1 MKISLLL
8 PLSLPLTVVA
18 FTLPKSGN
26 LCSNRPPIHRLQVAD
41 SDEKLVEVCPFVKG
55 SKKVSSPSFNLARLA
70 ASAGL
75 GVALLF
81 TSPSS
86 PHTTALAYDPSD
98 YASETVQSTIKAL
111 EDSAGNSVETYK
123 VFEEMNSIIT
133 EGKGVGGAIN
143 YKGIQ
148 LERG

>member
-1 MKISLLL
+1 M
-8 PLSLPLTVVA
+8 
-18 FTLPKSGN
+18 
-26 LCSNRPPIHRLQVAD
+26 
-41 SDEKLVEVCPFVKG
+41 
-55 SKKVSSPSFNLARLA
+55 KVSYASSNLARLA
-70 ASAGL
+70 ASVGL
-75 GVALLF
+75 GITLLF
-81 TSPSS
+81 ASPSF

-133 EGKGVGGAIN
+133 EGKGIGGAIN

>member
-1 MKISLLL
+1 MKITLILA
-8 PLSLPLTVVA
+8 LSLPITVVA
-18 FTLPKSGN
+18 FVLPKSSSV
-26 LCSNRPPIHRLQVAD
+26 CANRPSIHRLQVAA
-41 SDEKLVEVCPFVKG
+41 SDEKPLDAC
-55 SKKVSSPSFNLARLA
+55 PSFKGAQQKDSSRSSNLARLA

-75 GVALLF
+75 GTALLF
-81 TSPSS
+81 ASPSFQQ
-86 PHTTALAYDPSD
+86 TALAYDPTD

-111 EDSAGNSVETYK
+111 KDSAGNSEETYK

>member
-1 MKISLLL
+1 MAA
-8 PLSLPLTVVA
+8 TV
-18 FTLPKSGN
+18 
-26 LCSNRPPIHRLQVAD
+26 
-41 SDEKLVEVCPFVKG
+41 
-55 SKKVSSPSFNLARLA
+55 
-70 ASAGL
+70 GL
-75 GVALLF
+75 GITLLF
-81 TSPSS
+81 ASLTF
-86 PHTTALAYDPSD
+86 PHNAALAYDPSD

-143 YKGIQ
+143 YQGIQ